1 MEIGPAKPKLDSD
14 RSLWPPSSRNIK
26 SASRLRFL
34 ASRFPVLAEA
44 PHRFAQAHRQRRDRL
59 EALLAA
65 AGKSSIIFAA
75 DFREQQLRVAQNSRQ
90 RIIQLVP
97 QNFTE
102 RFRLPLRGMW
112 QRHAPLSH

>member
-1 MEIGPAKPKLDSD
+1 MDIESAKSKLESD
-14 RSLWPPSSRNIK
+14 RRPLPPSSRNTE

-65 AGKSSIIFAA
+65 PGKSSTIFPA
-75 DFREQQLRVAQNSRQ
+75 DFREQQLPLAQNSRE
-90 RIIQLVP
+90 RLIQLVP
-97 QNFTE
+97 QNFNE
-102 RFRLPLRGMW
+102 RFPLPLPGTG
-112 QRHAPLSH
+112 Q